1 MDLYSSGTDTQ
12 YVSEPSSLI
21 DPPTESELSF
31 SQVKPSDWQCNELCQ
46 WISRNVKNSEWLT
59 SLFIENEIEGST
71 LVNQDV
77 GMLLSELEIKKLG
90 HKQKIIKLV
99 KDLEYYEHC
108 STKVEHLKIQEEEVE
123 EAKNQADGLTP
134 DYLFGLEIFHK
145 DIQKVTDETKDEVYC
160 QYLKNKDEIDY
171 GDDQEEFT

>member
-1 MDLYSSGTDTQ
+1 MDLYSSGTDIQ
-12 YVSEPSSLI
+12 YVSEPSSLV

-90 HKQKIIKLV
+90 HK
-99 KDLEYYEHC
+99 
-108 STKVEHLKIQEEEVE
+108 
-123 EAKNQADGLTP
+123 
-134 DYLFGLEIFHK
+134 
-145 DIQKVTDETKDEVYC
+145 
-160 QYLKNKDEIDY
+160 
-171 GDDQEEFT
+171 

>member
-1 MDLYSSGTDTQ
+1 M
-12 YVSEPSSLI
+12 
-21 DPPTESELSF
+21 
-31 SQVKPSDWQCNELCQ
+31 
-46 WISRNVKNSEWLT
+46 
-59 SLFIENEIEGST
+59 
-71 LVNQDV
+71 
-77 GMLLSELEIKKLG
+77 
-90 HKQKIIKLV
+90 
-99 KDLEYYEHC
+99 
-108 STKVEHLKIQEEEVE
+108 EHLKIQEKEVE